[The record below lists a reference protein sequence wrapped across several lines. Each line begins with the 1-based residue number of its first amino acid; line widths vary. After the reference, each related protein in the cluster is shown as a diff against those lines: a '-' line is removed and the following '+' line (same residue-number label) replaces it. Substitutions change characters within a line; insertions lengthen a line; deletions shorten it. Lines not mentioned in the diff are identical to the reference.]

1 MNAVIG
7 HFKTILTHKAWVFHY
22 AIKCGIPW
30 RGFWHDMSK
39 FSPIE
44 FLESVKFYQGGKS
57 SPIPKAKEVQGYSE
71 AWQHHKGHNPHHYEY
86 WVDKLDQGGVPIV
99 MPFKYAVE
107 MLCDYLAAGRTYHG
121 AGFTFDD
128 EYNWWLMKR
137 GNIAMHQKTQNF
149 VTEVLH
155 ELSLGHDVLNYN
167 VLKYFYS
174 KNC

>member
-44 FLESVKFYQGGKS
+44 FFESVKFYQGGKS

-86 WVDKLDQGGVPIV
+86 WVDKLDQGGAPIV
-99 MPFKYAVE
+99 MPFSQLVE
-107 MLCDYLAAGRTYHG
+107 HIMELVSP
-121 AGFTFDD
+121 
-128 EYNWWLMKR
+128 LMMSTT
-137 GNIAMHQKTQNF
+137 G
-149 VTEVLH
+149 
-155 ELSLGHDVLNYN
+155 G
-167 VLKYFYS
+167 
-174 KNC
+174 